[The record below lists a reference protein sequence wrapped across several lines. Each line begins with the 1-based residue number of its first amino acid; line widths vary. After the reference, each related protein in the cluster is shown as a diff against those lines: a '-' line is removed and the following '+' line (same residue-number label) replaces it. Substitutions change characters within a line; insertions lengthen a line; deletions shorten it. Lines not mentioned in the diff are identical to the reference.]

1 MVDEVGSSA
10 FQQVFRTRWSKAPG
24 ELHPQ
29 IGHRGFE
36 LPDIAD
42 HVWEPIPGGASNNWR
57 VCKDSHSAR
66 SFASMREIRL
76 EPSSQGNVLVFCGDS
91 KAFGRYV
98 IFGSGNVLI
107 MIGSGLGR
115 HPVNVHLF
123 SSNHVFYFGT
133 QSTSNTA
140 TFECGIDGSSIIVG
154 EDCMFSSGIHA
165 RTHDHHS
172 IVDMDTGASI
182 NPPGDIIF
190 EPHVWVGQDAVIMKN
205 VRVGFGAVIA
215 TRAVVTRDVPRQS
228 IVGGV
233 PAKGTQVKCRLG
245 TTARGWP

>member
-1 MVDEVGSSA
+1 
-10 FQQVFRTRWSKAPG
+10 
-24 ELHPQ
+24 
-29 IGHRGFE
+29 
-36 LPDIAD
+36 
-42 HVWEPIPGGASNNWR
+42 
-57 VCKDSHSAR
+57 
-66 SFASMREIRL
+66 
-76 EPSSQGNVLVFCGDS
+76 
-91 KAFGRYV
+91 
-98 IFGSGNVLI
+98 

-123 SSNHVFYFGT
+123 GNNHVFYFGA

-190 EPHVWVGQDAVIMKN
+190 EPHVWVGQDAVIMKS

-228 IVGGV
+228 IVVVYQRRYSGPMSVGYDSERL
-233 PAKGTQVKCRLG
+233 ALTLLRGFEDWLFTMIAELSRRTSCASTQRTSALQRSKGSSVDSGIYRMFL
-245 TTARGWP
+245 